1 MGLFSKSKVSHD
13 AEREALALE
22 AAVMARIATITTT
35 HDKQTFDEDQA
46 DLDLLASVSAGA
58 EMAEPDRLV
67 MSATLAPD
75 GLVAALAMPA
85 PIGDDTASVTDYTS
99 MIPPPLTVRPQMHSL
114 AASVMDDYAL
124 PDVPAGFAEMQSM
137 APMPSLDADLVPIS
151 LEFFLPPVT
160 ESPHAGLDEIMAF
173 QTQPATNPSSIDIPV
188 PPAVVEAAGDEPVL
202 SVASWME
209 QPAEIGGFPL
219 PATSAYAEPTD
230 TVSELNTNPALISSN
245 PFALT
250 PEDLAASTLL
260 QDTSKHLRSIGA
272 VNILVA
278 GQTGVGK
285 STLVNSV
292 FGEAFAATA
301 AGSPVTQHAQWFVS
315 DTVPLR
321 ILDTRG
327 LEAKDYSVTLNAL
340 RAEID
345 NSRAQH
351 DEKNQLHMAWV
362 CISTPSSRVQECEID
377 VLKLLNKYNI
387 PTIIVLT
394 KYDDDEDFPGI
405 VGQIV
410 TEKGAQFTAIVAVR
424 ALARKTR
431 PTVGLD
437 ELVTATF
444 TALPLAH
451 KAAFA
456 AAQKISRDLNR
467 MTAETYVT
475 VAASAAAAA
484 SVIPIP
490 FADLATLAP
499 IQTSMLVGI
508 SNAFGVT
515 LERWQIMQLIST
527 VLGCLAVTMA
537 GGWIIGSVL
546 KFIPG
551 PGSVIGAM
559 MNATVAGALTRTLGR
574 TYIRFLYGFL
584 EVNRRLPTA
593 DEIFDLF
600 PTFYKARRKSVANA
614 PA

>member
-1 MGLFSKSKVSHD
+1 MGLFSKSKVSHE

-35 HDKQTFDEDQA
+35 HDKQAFAEDQA
-46 DLDLLASVSAGA
+46 DLELLASMSAGA
-58 EMAEPDRLV
+58 ETAEPDRLAPSV
-67 MSATLAPD
+67 TLVPD
-75 GLVAALAMPA
+75 TLVAALAAPA
-85 PIGDDTASVTDYTS
+85 GGDIAGMTNYTS
-99 MIPPPLTVRPQMHSL
+99 LIPPALIVHPHVHSL
-114 AASVMDDYAL
+114 AAPAMDDYAQ
-124 PDVPAGFAEMQSM
+124 PDAPAGFAEVQAM
-137 APMPSLDADLVPIS
+137 APVPGLDADLVPMS
-151 LEFFLPPVT
+151 FEFLLTPIT
-160 ESPHAGLDEIMAF
+160 EPPHAGPAEIAAF
-173 QTQPATNPSSIDIPV
+173 EAQPGTDPLSLTIPA
-188 PPAVVEAAGDEPVL
+188 PPAAFEAAGGEPFL
-202 SVASWME
+202 SLAPWME
-209 QPAEIGGFPL
+209 QPTEILNLPL
-219 PATSAYAEPTD
+219 SAGSAYAELADTD
-230 TVSELNTNPALISSN
+230 LEQNVTPALVKSN

-250 PEDLAASTLL
+250 PEYLAANALL

-301 AGSPVTQHAQWFVS
+301 AGSPVTQHAEWFVS

-377 VLKLLNKYNI
+377 VLRLLNKYNI

-405 VGQIV
+405 VERIV

-431 PTVGLD
+431 PSVGLE

-444 TALPLAH
+444 TALPVAH

-499 IQTSMLVGI
+499 IQASMLVGI

-515 LERWQIMQLIST
+515 LERRQIMQLIST
-527 VLGCLAVTMA
+527 VLGCLAITMA

-574 TYIRFLYGFL
+574 TYIRFLYAFL

-600 PTFYKARRKSVANA
+600 PTFYKAGRKSVASA

>member
-1 MGLFSKSKVSHD
+1 
-13 AEREALALE
+13 
-22 AAVMARIATITTT
+22 MARIATITTS
-35 HDKQTFDEDQA
+35 HDKLSSAEDEA
-46 DLDLLASVSAGA
+46 DLELLASMSTGSPGLGTVETAAPDDTYVMPDMLMAALSNPSVDAGDGAPNYTSLIPAPLTIAQA
-58 EMAEPDRLV
+58 ETTPLAFEYAETASEHAFAGMAEGQAESPLFALPSEMLSTPDAMDEPLAAELV
-67 MSATLAPD
+67 PEPLPVLHDLAADEPPSWAAPD
-75 GLVAALAMPA
+75 DQP
-85 PIGDDTASVTDYTS
+85 
-99 MIPPPLTVRPQMHSL
+99 
-114 AASVMDDYAL
+114 VMFEA
-124 PDVPAGFAEMQSM
+124 
-137 APMPSLDADLVPIS
+137 
-151 LEFFLPPVT
+151 
-160 ESPHAGLDEIMAF
+160 
-173 QTQPATNPSSIDIPV
+173 
-188 PPAVVEAAGDEPVL
+188 PPAIEPVR
-202 SVASWME
+202 APA
-209 QPAEIGGFPL
+209 QP
-219 PATSAYAEPTD
+219 T
-230 TVSELNTNPALISSN
+230 
-245 PFALT
+245 PFAIT
-250 PEDLAASTLL
+250 PEDLAANSLL
-260 QDTSKHLRSIGA
+260 AETTKHLRSIGA

-301 AGSPVTQHAQWFVS
+301 AGSPVTRHAEWFVS

-327 LEAKDYSVTLNAL
+327 LEAKDYSITLNAL

-345 NSRAQH
+345 NSRMQH

-362 CISTPSSRVQECEID
+362 CISTPSSRVQECEVDII
-377 VLKLLNKYNI
+377 KLLNTYNI
-387 PTIIVLT
+387 PVIVVLT

-405 VGQIV
+405 VERIV

-431 PTVGLD
+431 PAVGLE

-444 TALPLAH
+444 TALPVAH

-467 MTAETYVT
+467 TTAETYVT

-490 FADLATLAP
+490 FADMATIAP
-499 IQTSMLVGI
+499 IQASMLVGI
-508 SNAFGVT
+508 SNAFGVQ
-515 LERWQIMQLIST
+515 LERAQIMQLIST
-527 VLGCLAVTMA
+527 VLGCLAITMA
-537 GGWIIGSVL
+537 GGWVIGSVL

-551 PGSVIGAM
+551 PGSLIGAM

-574 TYIRFLYGFL
+574 TYIKFLYAFL

-600 PTFYKARRKSVANA
+600 PTFYKAGRKEAKA
-614 PA
+614 A